1 MACKIMSIKK
11 SMQSG
16 GWTLLEMMI
25 AVTIFTIASAAV
37 GSAYLFG
44 LRSFQALSNY
54 SILDQQN
61 RNAMDKLTREV
72 RQARW
77 VEAKTDDTLILKDG
91 NYDSIT
97 YKFNGD
103 SQQLV
108 RTAKGNT
115 TVMLENCSL
124 IKFVMA
130 TRVPNTNVNDANFY
144 TDYYETSDMN
154 EAKVINLS
162 WKTRRELPN
171 GVGQSENIQ
180 TARIVIRKQK
190 LFQ

>member
-1 MACKIMSIKK
+1 
-11 SMQSG
+11 
-16 GWTLLEMMI
+16 MMI
-25 AVTIFTIASAAV
+25 AVTIFSIAGAAV

-54 SILDQQN
+54 SVLDQQN
-61 RNAMDKLTREV
+61 RTAMDKLTREI

-77 VEAKTDDTLILKDG
+77 VETKTDDTLVLKDG

-97 YKFNGD
+97 YKFKGD
-103 SQQLV
+103 TQQLT
-108 RTAKGNT
+108 RTVNGET
-115 TVMLENCSL
+115 TVLLNDCSL

-130 TRVPNTNVNDANFY
+130 TRVPNTNINDAQFY
-144 TDYYETSDMN
+144 TDYYATSDKN

-162 WKTRRELPN
+162 WKTRRELPS

-190 LFQ
+190 LYQ

>member
-1 MACKIMSIKK
+1 MSIKLFK
-11 SMQSG
+11 RTG

-25 AVTIFTIASAAV
+25 AVTIFSIAGAAV

-61 RNAMDKLTREV
+61 RKALDILTREV
-72 RQARW
+72 RQARR
-77 VEAKTDDTLILKDG
+77 VEFKNDDTLVLKDG
-91 NYDSIT
+91 NYDTIT
-97 YKFNGD
+97 YKFD
-103 SQQLV
+103 SNTDQFT
-108 RTAKGNT
+108 RTMNMNT
-115 TVMLENCSL
+115 EVLLEDCSL

-130 TRVPNTNVNDANFY
+130 TRVPNTNVLNDANFY
-144 TDYYETSDMN
+144 TDYYETSDVN
-154 EAKVINLS
+154 EAKVLNLT

-180 TARIVIRKQK
+180 TARIVVRKQN
-190 LFQ
+190 LYQ